1 MKKAMPPIN
10 TNRNKSVKILQKIF
24 SIILF
29 PRNNPRSPLKAA
41 TRITME
47 KIRIINVGSVSKSRC
62 AFDCRKVSLSED
74 LPGGRY

>member
-10 TNRNKSVKILQKIF
+10 TNKNNSVKIVQKIF

-29 PRNNPRSPLKAA
+29 PLNSPRSPLKAA
-41 TRITME
+41 TRITIE

-62 AFDCRKVSLSED
+62 AFDYRKVSLSVI
-74 LPGGRY
+74 LLGQN